1 SWTLGRIYEANKK
14 RNKIKKIVKTQK
26 FDTTLYYSPKGHP
39 KRYDNL
45 YYNFVYG
52 VESKLA
58 GTGLRESQFKDSFE
72 HRDFKKVIDFLIPE
86 SIGLEPWNLND
97 NKNLFNFC
105 NGLFDF
111 TIPQYSEAIP
121 IRLASYFYPDYF
133 LPIFKLNHLKKV
145 CDALGIETE
154 AKTKGEKMYAY
165 NLFLRDKMKDIPFDN
180 YIKSGMIYQ

>member
-1 SWTLGRIYEANKK
+1 M
-14 RNKIKKIVKTQK
+14 
-26 FDTTLYYSPKGHP
+26 
-39 KRYDNL
+39 
-45 YYNFVYG
+45 
-52 VESKLA
+52 
-58 GTGLRESQFKDSFE
+58 
-72 HRDFKKVIDFLIPE
+72 
-86 SIGLEPWNLND
+86 EPWNLND

-145 CDALGIETE
+145 CDALGIEAE
-154 AKTKGEKMYAY
+154 AKTKGEKLYAY

-180 YIKSGMIYQ
+180 YIKSGMIYQLLYSVELYKRIHMGEDFESIKNSYKKIWIKNYLDKVKEYEILEFRFSTSFINFLY